1 MTRFDVLRLRCAG
14 ALRHCATAMAA
25 VTLGM
30 ALMPAAVIAL
40 PVEEGPIETDPT
52 TQAVEKQ
59 LPPLYWS
66 SHGHPKEAAY
76 ELLFALEK
84 SPSHGIPP
92 SRYAI
97 SKLYETLEQTP
108 TPENL
113 RYLDD
118 LFTTALWT
126 YTNDLINGN
135 ALLRTSKMEA
145 RTQPLP
151 SIEVS
156 NDLYR
161 KMIEALRQDGLAHF
175 IKQVQPNLPEYLEL
189 QAALERYREL
199 ELLGGW
205 PQLPR
210 DTWLKPK
217 MQDKRVS
224 LLRERLGIIDPDI
237 GSPAGHPHVFD
248 DELMAG
254 VIRFQRRHGL
264 TADGE
269 VGPVT
274 LATLNVTATEKV
286 RRIALNL
293 NRLRQLPEVMPKDYI
308 RVNIA
313 EYDLQLVRDGNETLR
328 MPVIVGS
335 RDKPTP
341 SMANKVRHLVFNPY
355 WYPPHNISVQE
366 ILPRLKREPEYLER
380 LGFDVLRGKT
390 VVDASEINWQDYSW
404 RSFPFRFRQRPGE
417 NNSLG
422 RVKFIFPNSEA
433 VYLHDTP
440 KRALFEEPLRARSH
454 GCVRLAKP
462 LELATALMDW
472 DRGWS
477 DEDVQEDIDKAK
489 RKLRKFKTRMDIY
502 LLYLTTRVDGATVR
516 FLPDIYRHDRIQA
529 QWQKPAPALT
539 RYLDPVRPG
548 TATLAS
554 R

>member
-1 MTRFDVLRLRCAG
+1 MICIDLLRLRCTG
-14 ALRHCATAMAA
+14 ALRHCTTAMVAI
-25 VTLGM
+25 TLGM
-30 ALMPAAVIAL
+30 SLMSASVIAL
-40 PVEEGPIETDPT
+40 PIEPEPIEPEPT
-52 TQAVEKQ
+52 AQAVENQ

-66 SHGHPKEAAY
+66 SHGHPKEAVY

-97 SKLYETLEQTP
+97 SKLYETLEQTA
-108 TPENL
+108 TTDNL

-126 YTNDLINGN
+126 YTNDLLNGN
-135 ALLRTSKMEA
+135 ALLRSSARES
-145 RTQPLP
+145 RTQPLQTVDA
-151 SIEVS
+151 SS
-156 NDLYR
+156 DLYQ
-161 KMIEALRQDGLAHF
+161 KMIEALQQDGLAHF
-175 IKQVQPNLPEYLEL
+175 IQQAQPNLPEYLEL

-210 DTWLKPK
+210 GTWLKPQ
-217 MQDKRVS
+217 MEDKRVL
-224 LLRERLGIIDPDI
+224 LLRERLAIIDPAI
-237 GSPAGHPHVFD
+237 AAPSGHANVFD
-248 DELMAG
+248 DDLVAG

-274 LATLNVTATEKV
+274 LAALNVTATDKV

-293 NRLRQLPEVMPKDYI
+293 NRLRQLPDVMPKDYI

-341 SMANKVRHLVFNPY
+341 SMVNKVRHLVFNPY
-355 WYPPHNISVQE
+355 WYPPHDISVQE
-366 ILPRLKREPEYLER
+366 ILPRLKQEPEYLER

-390 VVDASEINWQDYSW
+390 VVDASKINWQDYSW

-417 NNSLG
+417 DNSLG
-422 RVKFIFPNSEA
+422 RVKFIFPNSQA
-433 VYLHDTP
+433 IYLHDTP
-440 KRALFEEPLRARSH
+440 KRDLFEEPLRARSH

-462 LELATALMDW
+462 LELATALMEW
-472 DRGWS
+472 DRGWGN
-477 DEDVQEDIDKAK
+477 EEVQGDIDKAK

-502 LLYLTTRVDGATVR
+502 LLYLTARVDGATVR
-516 FLPDIYRHDRIQA
+516 FLPDIYRHDRTQA
-529 QWQKPAPALT
+529 QWQKPAPALA
-539 RYLDPVRPG
+539 RYLDPTRSPSTIV
-548 TATLAS
+548 AS